1 MEIQY
6 VGEHLL
12 LGKLGQ
18 FFIVLAFGASLL
30 STIAYYFQTVKDK
43 DDASWRQIGR
53 WAFRIQSAAV
63 IGIIVALFY
72 IIYNHYFEYNYAWSH
87 SSKTLPVEY
96 MISCFWEGQEGS
108 FLLWAFWQ
116 LVIGNILMRTAKSW
130 EDSVMTVIGLSQ
142 VFILSML
149 LGVEIFGHRIGSSP
163 FILLREAMTNA
174 PVFKDPEYLIK
185 YISDGKGLNPLLQNY
200 WMVIH
205 PPTLFFGFAA
215 MVAPFA
221 YAVAGLWTKRITEW
235 VKPAIPWALI
245 AVMVLGAGII
255 MGSFWA
261 YEALNFGGFWA
272 WDPVEN
278 ASLIPWLTMISAVHV
293 LIIYK
298 NTGHSYFTGLFLT
311 LISYIL
317 VLYASFLTRS
327 GILGETSVHSF
338 TDLGMSG
345 QLVIYVL
352 MFLALSIVLIVMNW
366 KKMPFTEKE
375 ESIYSREFWMFIGA
389 LVMTLS
395 CLQVIG
401 FTSVPVINKLFGP
414 QSFLHLFNKDIAP
427 PLEPIPFYNKWQMP
441 FAMVVAILLGFSQF
455 MKYKKTDA
463 AKFWISTG
471 VSLVMSLIITFI
483 ICYFTFFGGLKLIYG
498 EGFNNDND
506 FNWMFP
512 ILIFAS
518 VFGVLANFT
527 ILADAFKG
535 KFKLTGSAIAHI
547 GFGLM
552 LIGAVVAASQNKV
565 ISVNTSGFDYGEQF
579 DAKNKRE
586 NILLWKNEP
595 MKINKYTVTY
605 LGDSTVGVNTYYRVN
620 YKVIDENN
628 QVKESFDLFP
638 LGQQNPSMGLVASP
652 DTRHYLTH
660 DIYTHV
666 SSVPK
671 KEVEGEEH
679 APHEGHNEDEEYNKP
694 INYKVSIGDT
704 IFFDEGKVVVRSIN
718 RKAQLKDIPLSGN
731 DVAVGLTLDVIA
743 NDDNKVTSVEPVYL
757 IKNNAAF
764 SFPKKMD
771 EFGLKFRLVKI
782 IPEDHKFEVEMLK
795 KPGKQK
801 DYIIMKAIVF
811 PYINL
816 LWSGTIIMVIGF
828 AFAIARRVKELRQS
842 SAEKAG
848 KKIKQ
853 AA

>member
-1 MEIQY
+1 MDIQY

-12 LGKLGQ
+12 PGKIGQ
-18 FFIVLAFGASLL
+18 FFIVLAFGTSLL

-43 DDASWRQIGR
+43 NDTSWRQIAR
-53 WAFRIQSAAV
+53 WSFRVQSVAV
-63 IGIIVALFY
+63 VGIIASLFY
-72 IIYNHYFEYNYAWSH
+72 IIYNHYFEYNYAWAH

-116 LVIGNILMRTAKSW
+116 LVIGNIIMRTAKTW
-130 EDSVMTVIGLSQ
+130 EDSVMTIIGLSQ

-149 LGVEIFGHRIGSSP
+149 LGVEVLGHRIGSSP
-163 FILLREAMTNA
+163 FILLREAMQA
-174 PVFKDPEYLIK
+174 PIFKDPEYLIK
-185 YISDGKGLNPLLQNY
+185 YIADGKGLNPLLQNY

-205 PPTLFFGFAA
+205 PPTLFFGFAS

-221 YAVAGLWTKRITEW
+221 FAIAGLWTKRITEW
-235 VKPAIPWALI
+235 IKPAIPWALV
-245 AVMVLGAGII
+245 AVMVLGTGII

-293 LIIYK
+293 LVVYK
-298 NTGHSYFTGLFLT
+298 NTGHSYFTALFLT

-352 MFLALSIVLIVMNW
+352 AFLALSIVLIVFNW

-395 CLQVIG
+395 CLQIIG
-401 FTSVPVINKLFGP
+401 FTSVPVINKLFGT
-414 QSFLHLFNKDIAP
+414 DIAP
-427 PLEPIPFYNKWQMP
+427 PLEPVAFYNQWQMP
-441 FAMVVAILLGFSQF
+441 FAVVVAILLGFSQF
-455 MKYKKTDA
+455 MKYKKSEPV
-463 AKFWISTG
+463 KFWISTG
-471 VSLVMSLIITFI
+471 VSFVMSMLITAIVA
-483 ICYFTFFGGLKLIYG
+483 YFTLFNGLTTIYG
-498 EGFNNDND
+498 EGFKNTND
-506 FNWMFP
+506 FNWMF
-512 ILIFAS
+512 LVLVFAA

-527 ILADAFKG
+527 VLSDAIKG

-552 LIGAVVAASQNKV
+552 LVGALIAASQNKV
-565 ISVNTSGFDYGEQF
+565 ISINTAGLDYGSQF

-595 MKINKYTVTY
+595 MKIDKYTVTY

-620 YKVIDENN
+620 YKAFDANN
-628 QVKESFDLFP
+628 QVSENFDLYP

-671 KEVEGEEH
+671 KETEEEEH
-679 APHEGHNEDEEYNKP
+679 KPHEGHNDDEEYEKP
-694 INYKVSIGDT
+694 VTYKVGVGDT
-704 IFFDEGKVVVRSIN
+704 IFFDEGKVVVKGIN
-718 RKAQLKDIPLSGN
+718 KNAQLKDIPLTSN
-731 DVAVGLTLDVIA
+731 DLAVGLMLDVIA
-743 NDDNKVTSVEPVYL
+743 NDNNEITPVEPIYL
-757 IKNNAAF
+757 IKNNAVF
-764 SFPKKMD
+764 SFAKKMD
-771 EFGLKFRLVKI
+771 EFGLKFKFVNILPK
-782 IPEDHKFEVEMLK
+782 ENKFELVMLK

-801 DYIIMKAIVF
+801 DYVIMKAIVF

-828 AFAIARRVKELRQS
+828 LFAIARRVKEFRAS
-842 SAEKAG
+842 EKTTG
-848 KKIKQ
+848 KKAKQ
-853 AA
+853 TA

>member
-1 MEIQY
+1 MDIQF

-12 LGKLGQ
+12 PGKLGQ

-30 STIAYYFQTVKDK
+30 STVAYYFQTVKDK
-43 DDASWRQIGR
+43 NDLSWRQIAR
-53 WAFRIQSAAV
+53 WSFRIQSVAV
-63 IGIIVALFY
+63 IGIIASLFY

-116 LVIGNILMRTAKSW
+116 LVIGNIIMRTAKDW
-130 EDSVMTVIGLSQ
+130 EDSVMTVISLSQ

-149 LGVEIFGHRIGSSP
+149 LGIEIFGHRIGSSP
-163 FILLREAMTNA
+163 FILLREAMQDA
-174 PVFKDPEYLIK
+174 PIFKDPEYLVK
-185 YISDGKGLNPLLQNY
+185 YITDGKGLNPLLQNY

-205 PPTLFFGFAA
+205 PPTLFFGFAS

-221 YAVAGLWTKRITEW
+221 YAIAGLWTKRINEW
-235 VKPAIPWALI
+235 TKPAIPWAL
-245 AVMVLGAGII
+245 AASMVLGAGII
-255 MGSFWA
+255 MGAFWA

-293 LIIYK
+293 LIIFK
-298 NTGHSYFTGLFLT
+298 NTGHSYFTALFLT

-327 GILGETSVHSF
+327 GILGETSVHAF
-338 TDLGMSG
+338 TDLGMMG
-345 QLVIYVL
+345 QLVAYLVV
-352 MFLALSIVLIVMNW
+352 FLVISVILIIVRW

-375 ESIYSREFWMFIGA
+375 ENIYSREFWMFIGA

-401 FTSVPVINKLFGP
+401 FTSVPVINKVFGT
-414 QSFLHLFNKDIAP
+414 NIAP
-427 PLEPIPFYNKWQMP
+427 PLEPVAFYNQWQMP
-441 FAMVVAILLGFSQF
+441 FAIVVAILLGFSQF
-455 MKYKKTDA
+455 MKYKKSDTG
-463 AKFWISTG
+463 KFWISTG
-471 VSLVMSLIITFI
+471 VSFLMSIIITAI
-483 ICYFTFFGGLKLIYG
+483 ISYFTLFSGLKTVFG
-498 EGFNNDND
+498 EGFNGSEN
-506 FNWMFP
+506 FNWLFVV
-512 ILIFAS
+512 LIFAA
-518 VFGVLANFT
+518 VFGVLAN
-527 ILADAFKG
+527 LNVLSDAIKG
-535 KFKLTGSAIAHI
+535 KYKLTGSAIAHI

-565 ISVNTSGFDYGEQF
+565 ISINTSGFDYGSQF

-595 MKINKYTVTY
+595 MKINNYTVTY
-605 LGDSTVGVNTYYRVN
+605 LGDSTKGVNTYYRVN
-620 YKVIDENN
+620 YKVIENN
-628 QVKESFDLFP
+628 QVKESFDLYP

-671 KEVEGEEH
+671 KESADEH
-679 APHEGHNEDEEYNKP
+679 ESHEGHNDDEEYEKP
-694 INYKVSIGDT
+694 VSYKVSIGDT
-704 IFFDEGKVVVRSIN
+704 IFFDEGKVIVKGIN
-718 RKAQLKDIPLSGN
+718 RNAQLKDIPLSGN
-731 DVAVGLTLDVIA
+731 DLAIGLKLEIVG
-743 NDDNKVTSVEPVYL
+743 NDDHKVTAIEPVYL
-757 IKNNAAF
+757 IKNNSVF
-764 SFPKKMD
+764 SFAKKMD
-771 EFGLKFRLVKI
+771 EFGLKFKFVNVL
-782 IPEDHKFEVEMLK
+782 PAEHKFEMVMLK

-811 PYINL
+811 PYINF

-828 AFAIARRVKELRQS
+828 AFAISRRIKELTSSKDKEKNARQV
-842 SAEKAG
+842 A
-848 KKIKQ
+848 
-853 AA
+853 